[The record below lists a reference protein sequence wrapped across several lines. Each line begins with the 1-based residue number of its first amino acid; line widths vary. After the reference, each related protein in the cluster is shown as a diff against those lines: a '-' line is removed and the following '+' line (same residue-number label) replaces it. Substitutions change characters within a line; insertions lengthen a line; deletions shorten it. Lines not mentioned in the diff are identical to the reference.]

1 MENLFTLFMFRVFFA
16 ERTVFGNRK
25 PVGVVALI
33 LITVVIAVLALG
45 TFERYLGSYVCLL
58 SHLEK
63 LRTKKLPPHASACK
77 V

>member
-1 MENLFTLFMFRVFFA
+1 MLGMLFA
-16 ERTVFGNRK
+16 EGTVLGNGK
-25 PVGVVALI
+25 SVGVVALI

-63 LRTKKLPPHASACK
+63 LRTKKLHPHASACK

>member
-45 TFERYLGSYVCLL
+45 TFESDFR
-58 SHLEK
+58 SH
-63 LRTKKLPPHASACK
+63 